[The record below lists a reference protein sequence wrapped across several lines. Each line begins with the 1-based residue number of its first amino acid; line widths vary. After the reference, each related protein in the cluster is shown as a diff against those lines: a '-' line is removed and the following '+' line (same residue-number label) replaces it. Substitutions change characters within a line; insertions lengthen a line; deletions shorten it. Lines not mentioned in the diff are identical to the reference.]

1 MTLIGGSLAIA
12 IVIPQKD
19 IGLMTGMLQL
29 FYAFFDAH
37 HLPWM
42 ADVMG
47 LCIIIGGLGGVS
59 AWVLGPSKG
68 LMVAA
73 QDGAIPSWMAKTD
86 RFGAP
91 VMVLAVQAILF
102 TLICGVFLLMPTVNS
117 SYWILSNIT
126 AILSLLSYI
135 MMFLAAWALRIKKPK
150 VKRPYKIPGGKWG
163 MGLVCVLGLFSVL
176 S

>member
-1 MTLIGGSLAIA
+1 MNWSTFFPQAGNLGIIVLLTNVLYSLVGIEMSAIHAQEVKNPQRSYPIALLWSVLIILVTLIGGSLAIA

-73 QDGAIPSWMAKTD
+73 QDGAIPSWMAKTN

-91 VMVLAVQAILF
+91 VMVLAAQAILF
-102 TLICGVFLLMPTVNS
+102 TLICHSF
-117 SYWILSNIT
+117 
-126 AILSLLSYI
+126 
-135 MMFLAAWALRIKKPK
+135 
-150 VKRPYKIPGGKWG
+150 IP
-163 MGLVCVLGLFSVL
+163 SA
-176 S
+176 